1 MDVEII
7 PIGNRLTN
15 SYLIKSKGTILVDG
29 GFPTNQK
36 KLEKIFKNIL
46 SDPSEIQLI
55 IVTHGHFDHIGN
67 LKTLVDMTDA
77 KILIHEEDRSGLEGR
92 VISLPPGR
100 TLWGKIGNPIVN
112 NIGVRFIK
120 SELVDADIILKENEY
135 NLQDY
140 DIPGSVIH
148 TPGHTEGS
156 LSVLLET
163 GDAIVGDLAMNT
175 FFLCLKPRPSVFTCN
190 SSKLRDSWDNL
201 IMKGARMIYPGHGGS
216 FPISEIEHEIN
227 TIQ

>member
-36 KLEKIFKNIL
+36 KLEKILKNIL
-46 SDPSEIQLI
+46 DDPFEIQLI

-120 SELVDADIILKENEY
+120 SELVDADIILKKNEY

-140 DIPGSVIH
+140 GIPGSVIH

-163 GDAIVGDLAMNT
+163 GDAIVGDLTMNA

-190 SSKLRDSWDNL
+190 ISKLRDSWDNL
-201 IMKGARMIYPGHGGS
+201 IMNGAKMIYPGHGGS
-216 FPISEIEHEIN
+216 FPISEIEYEIN

>member
-1 MDVEII
+1 
-7 PIGNRLTN
+7 
-15 SYLIKSKGTILVDG
+15 
-29 GFPTNQK
+29 
-36 KLEKIFKNIL
+36 
-46 SDPSEIQLI
+46 
-55 IVTHGHFDHIGN
+55 
-67 LKTLVDMTDA
+67 MTDA

-100 TLWGKIGNPIVN
+100 TRWGKIGNPIVNNIGVRFIKSELVDADIILKKRGKIGNPIVN

-140 DIPGSVIH
+140 GIPGSVIH

-163 GDAIVGDLAMNT
+163 GDAIVGDLAMNA

-201 IMKGARMIYPGHGGS
+201 IMKGAKVIYPGHGGS